1 MKKIDKEQNQREY
14 KIIDLCSEYAGYEGE
29 EKWAIVSELTAEE
42 LNNKYPDMVRAHSP
56 YVLLS
61 VAQGQVIDEFK
72 RNENKHRM
80 RQNLWGDNYN
90 YDDGQSERFHPEF
103 ALPDYA
109 DEVIAMQQY
118 VEKCEL
124 LSVAMEELTMV
135 QRRRVVKYFVENK
148 SYRVIAKEE
157 NVTVSKIEKSIYG
170 GLEKMKKY
178 FEANKTW

>member
-1 MKKIDKEQNQREY
+1 M
-14 KIIDLCSEYAGYEGE
+14 
-29 EKWAIVSELTAEE
+29 SELTAEE
-42 LNNKYPDMVRAHSP
+42 LNDKYPDMVRAHIP

-61 VAQGQVIDEFK
+61 VAQRQVIDEFK

-109 DEVIAMQQY
+109 DEVIKMQQY
-118 VEKCEL
+118 IEKCEL

>member
-1 MKKIDKEQNQREY
+1 
-14 KIIDLCSEYAGYEGE
+14 
-29 EKWAIVSELTAEE
+29 VSELTAEE

-90 YDDGQSERFHPEF
+90 YDDGQSERFHPEL